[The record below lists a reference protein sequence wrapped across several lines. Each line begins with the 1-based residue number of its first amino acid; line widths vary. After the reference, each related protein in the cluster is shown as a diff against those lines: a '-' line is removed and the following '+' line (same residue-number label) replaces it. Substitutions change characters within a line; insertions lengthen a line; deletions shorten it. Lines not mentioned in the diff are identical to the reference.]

1 MKSHRERKSR
11 IFPKASAFKYAWK
24 GITFLFVSQLNA
36 RFHLLAASVVIIA
49 GFMLG
54 LSPAEWVL
62 IILTIAM
69 VISAE
74 AFNSAIEMLVDE
86 WSPDYK
92 ESAGKIKDL
101 AAGAV
106 LITAIAAALIG
117 LIIFI
122 PRIFL
127 LFSQ

>member
-1 MKSHRERKSR
+1 MRKNR
-11 IFPKASAFKYAWK
+11 IVPKASAFKYAWQ
-24 GITFLFVSQLNA
+24 GIRFLFCSQVNA
-36 RFHLLAASVVIIA
+36 RFHLLAACVVIIA
-49 GFMLG
+49 GFLLG

-62 IILTIAM
+62 IILTTAL

-92 ESAGKIKDL
+92 QSAGKIKDL

-106 LITAIAAALIG
+106 LITAIAAVLIG

-122 PRIFL
+122 PKLYFL
-127 LFSQ
+127 FF